1 MSASRDWTYCENRA
15 TRVMYP
21 HNAAEE
27 HMTINDVGD
36 QATSSSQSHEPRD
49 EHEAPGAIEAAERP
63 GGDGLT
69 VIVVAATKGG
79 VGKTT
84 LTLNLAAAAEAA
96 GDGPSAMVD
105 MDPQGSLTHL
115 YNRRKRE
122 GGPVM
127 LASGEGTL
135 ADTLAFARRSG
146 IRMVVIDTPP
156 A

>member
-1 MSASRDWTYCENRA
+1 M
-15 TRVMYP
+15 V
-21 HNAAEE
+21 
-27 HMTINDVGD
+27 TIGKGYL
-36 QATSSSQSHEPRD
+36 SSDASQSREPHD
-49 EHEAPGAIEAAERP
+49 EQEAPDATEATNRL